1 MALYNTPCRSYR
13 EFAEGYLVLP
23 KSQRKRC
30 CAFEDR
36 FEIAGSPR
44 FDRENFGV
52 HAISLVILN
61 IIDQMCDVICNLKQK
76 IDHQL

>member
-1 MALYNTPCRSYR
+1 MVFVWIALIVTSKDPEHRI
-13 EFAEGYLVLP
+13 VL
-23 KSQRKRC
+23 KRC
-30 CAFEDR
+30 CAIEDR